1 MNGCTI
7 AEHELPSPT
16 RILSC
21 HTATHYMGDLFMD
34 PLRFDIDRYLPERQE
49 HLTPSAYVPYGLGAH
64 TCLGH
69 NWVNFQMAVN
79 LPFIAHHVKLEL

>member
-1 MNGCTI
+1 MNRCTI

-49 HLTPSAYVPYGLGAH
+49 HLTPSAYVPYGLGRIPVWGI
-64 TCLGH
+64 TGSIFKWQSICRLSPI
-69 NWVNFQMAVN
+69 M
-79 LPFIAHHVKLEL
+79 